1 MTDRN
6 FYINR
11 NINIC
16 MRVLGGET
24 YESAASDFDI
34 TRERA
39 RQIFMKYMRA
49 ASNKRYGD
57 CDKDY
62 YCVFQARAN
71 AEFWQSRILRLR
83 EEHLNE
89 LNS

>member
-1 MTDRN
+1 MN
-6 FYINR
+6 NKKFYLNR

-16 MRVLGGET
+16 MRILGGET
-24 YESAASDFDI
+24 YESAASDFEI

-39 RQIFMKYMRA
+39 RQIFMKYMRI

-57 CDKDY
+57 CDKSHY
-62 YCVFQARAN
+62 GVFQVRVN

-83 EEHLNE
+83 EEHLSE